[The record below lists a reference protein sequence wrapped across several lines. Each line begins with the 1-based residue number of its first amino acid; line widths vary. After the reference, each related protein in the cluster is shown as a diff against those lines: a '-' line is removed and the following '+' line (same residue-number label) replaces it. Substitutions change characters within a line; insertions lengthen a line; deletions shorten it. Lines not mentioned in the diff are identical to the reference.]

1 MSKLLIV
8 SNRLPVTIGR
18 EDGRLVARTSVGGL
32 ATGLGS
38 FYQSLNSEWVGWPGI
53 ATDELTPQDRQEI
66 TTQLGRQD
74 CHPVFLSQEEIEAYY
89 NGFCN
94 KTLWPLF
101 HYFPLYTQYEKA
113 FWEAYR
119 AVNQRFCDAVVNLV
133 EAKDTIWIQ
142 DYQLLLLPGLIRE
155 RHPDATIGFFLH
167 IPFPSSEL
175 FRLLPWRREILE
187 ALLGADLIG
196 FHTYDYV
203 RHFLT
208 TVQRLLGY
216 GQSAVGRL
224 RLLVDDRVIRTEAFP
239 MGIDYEHYQKGTT
252 QPDVQKEVE
261 RIRCETGNRKIILS
275 LDRLDYS
282 KGLIQRLQAYD
293 RFLEEYPEYKGK
305 VTLVLKA
312 IASRSGISQY
322 QLLKK
327 QLDELVGRVNGR
339 HGTLNWMPVWYLFR
353 FLPAA
358 TLSALYAVAD
368 VALLTPVRDGMNL
381 IAKEYLASKQDGKGV
396 LILSELAGA
405 AQELPEALIV
415 NPNNQEEI
423 VSTLKE
429 ALTMSE
435 EEQITRNRVMQERLQ
450 RYNVVRWAEDFL
462 DRLQGI
468 KRVQQELA
476 AKTLTVRLQEE
487 LVKAYCKSERRLLL
501 FDYDGTLVPF
511 ADNPKDAAP
520 DGPLLALLDD
530 LAQQSGNMV
539 VIISGR
545 DRKTLANWFSSLNL
559 ALVAEHGAWIREQ
572 NGEWETIEPLTSD
585 WKEEVRSLLER
596 YVDRTPGSFLEEK
609 EFSLVWHYR
618 KADEAF
624 AEVRIGE
631 LKEDLDSILAHRP
644 LGVLEGNRVLEI
656 KNAGINKGRVV
667 YHWIPQEKWDFLL
680 AIGDDAT
687 DEDTFRALP
696 KEAYSIKVGL
706 EPSHARFNL
715 ASPISVRR
723 LLDALISQGESLR

>member
-8 SNRLPVTIGR
+8 SNRLPVTIKR
-18 EDGRLVARTSVGGL
+18 QEDRLVAQSSVGGL

-38 FYQSLNSEWVGWPGI
+38 FYRSMNSEWIGWPGI
-53 ATDELTPQDRQEI
+53 ATDELSSRDRQEI
-66 TTQLGRQD
+66 TKQLDHQN
-74 CHPVFLSQEEIEAYY
+74 CHPVFLSQEELNLYY

-94 KTLWPLF
+94 NTLWPLF
-101 HYFPLYTQYEKA
+101 HYFPLYTKYKA
-113 FWEAYR
+113 TFWNAYR
-119 AVNQRFCDAVVNLV
+119 SVNQRFCDAVIDRM
-133 EAKDTIWIQ
+133 ESKDTVWIQ

-175 FRLLPWRREILE
+175 FRLLPWRIEILE
-187 ALLGADLIG
+187 RLLGADLIG

-239 MGIDYEHYQKGTT
+239 MGIDYEHYQKAVA
-252 QPDVQKEVE
+252 QPDVQKEAE
-261 RIRCETGNRKIILS
+261 RIKRETGNRRIILS

-282 KGLIQRLQAYD
+282 KGLIQRLEAYSLFLD
-293 RFLEEYPEYKGK
+293 RFPEYRENI
-305 VTLVLKA
+305 TLVLKA

-322 QLLKK
+322 QMLK
-327 QLDELVGRVNGR
+327 QRLDELVGRVNGK

-381 IAKEYLASKQDGKGV
+381 IAKEYLASKRDGKGV

-423 VSTLKE
+423 VSALKE
-429 ALTMSE
+429 ALTMPE
-435 EEQITRNRVMQERLQ
+435 EEQITRNRIMQERLQ

-468 KRVQQELA
+468 KRVQQGLV
-476 AKTLTVRLQEE
+476 AKTLTARLQEE
-487 LVKAYCKSERRLLL
+487 LVNAYRESERRLLL
-501 FDYDGTLVPF
+501 FDYDGTLIPF
-511 ADNPKDAAP
+511 ADKPEDAAP
-520 DGPLLALLDD
+520 DGPLLALLDN
-530 LAQQSGNMV
+530 LAQQSGNTV

-545 DRKTLANWFSSLNL
+545 DRETLVNWFGSLDL
-559 ALVAEHGAWIREQ
+559 ALVAEHGAWIKEQ

-596 YVDRTPGSFLEEK
+596 YVDRTPGSFVEEK

-624 AEVRIGE
+624 AEVRVGE
-631 LKEDLDSILAHRP
+631 LKEDLDSILANRP
-644 LGVLEGNRVLEI
+644 LGVLEGNKILEV
-656 KNAGINKGRVV
+656 KNAGINKGRIVH
-667 YHWIPQEKWDFLL
+667 HWILQGKWDFVL

-687 DEDTFRALP
+687 DEDTFHALP

-723 LLDALISQGESLR
+723 LLDALISQEESLR

>member
-8 SNRLPVTIGR
+8 SNRLPVTIKR
-18 EDGRLVARTSVGGL
+18 QDGRLATQSSVGGL

-38 FYQSLNSEWVGWPGI
+38 FYRSLNSEWVGWPGI
-53 ATDELTPQDRQEI
+53 ATDELTSRDRQEI
-66 TTQLGRQD
+66 TKQLDRQN
-74 CHPVFLSQEEIEAYY
+74 CHPVFLSQEELNLYY

-94 KTLWPLF
+94 NTLWPLF
-101 HYFPLYTQYEKA
+101 HYFPLYTKYKA
-113 FWEAYR
+113 SFWEAYR
-119 AVNQRFCDAVVNLV
+119 AVNQRFCDAIVGRM
-133 EAKDTIWIQ
+133 ESKDTVWIQ

-155 RHPDATIGFFLH
+155 KRPDATIGFFLH

-175 FRLLPWRREILE
+175 FRLLPWRTEILE
-187 ALLGADLIG
+187 RLLGADLIG

-224 RLLVDDRVIRTEAFP
+224 RLLVEDRVVRTEAFP
-239 MGIDYEHYQKGTT
+239 MGIDYEHYQKAAA

-261 RIRCETGNRKIILS
+261 RIKRETGNRRIILS

-282 KGLIQRLQAYD
+282 KGLIQRLEAYSLFLD
-293 RFLEEYPEYKGK
+293 RFPEYREN

-322 QLLKK
+322 QMLK
-327 QLDELVGRVNGR
+327 QRLDELVGRVNGK

-381 IAKEYLASKQDGKGV
+381 IAKEYLASKRDGKGV

-423 VSTLKE
+423 VSALNE
-429 ALTMSE
+429 ALTMSN
-435 EEQITRNRVMQERLQ
+435 EEQITRNRIMQERLQ

-468 KRVQQELA
+468 KRVQQGLA
-476 AKTLTVRLQEE
+476 AKTLTARLQEE
-487 LVKAYCKSERRLLL
+487 LVNAYRESEQRLLL
-501 FDYDGTLVPF
+501 FDYDGTLIPF
-511 ADNPKDAAP
+511 ADKPKDAAP

-530 LAQQSGNMV
+530 LAQQSGNTV

-545 DRKTLANWFSSLNL
+545 DRETLERWLGSLNL
-559 ALVAEHGAWIREQ
+559 ALVAEHGAWMKEAK
-572 NGEWETIEPLTSD
+572 GEWGTIEPLTSD

-596 YVDRTPGSFLEEK
+596 YVDRTPGSFVEEK

-631 LKEDLDSILAHRP
+631 LKEDLTSILTNRP
-644 LGVLEGNRVLEI
+644 IGVLEGNKILEI
-656 KNAGINKGRVV
+656 KNAGINKGRVAR
-667 YHWIPQEKWDFLL
+667 HWLSQHAWDFVL

-687 DEDTFRALP
+687 DEDTFHALP

-723 LLDALISQGESLR
+723 LLDVLAAGA